1 MSFNLRT
8 LTHTVS
14 EISCCFIRCPTGKV
28 AGSGATSCLSGN
40 VTDVHW
46 RLGGTLSGGC
56 SATCFESG
64 RLCDPVGMEQANT
77 AAWAKLACQ
86 DPNLGI
92 VCNNNWYPS
101 TDPNTVIPC
110 TGPDYVAANGGTYS
124 YTANGCSFAP
134 YVFLSLL
141 LAVQKCNVSLALT
154 PPLLALL
161 ARRYYTKREECSSYS
176 GDVIAH
182 QVGSSAASCAAQ
194 VPRTGGYYPPEQI
207 RICPCNHCGMGKF
220 QSSTTVKTS
229 TTATGCLNCDGSSSE
244 AGWSACCKWIELGW
258 KPTNSS

>member
-28 AGSGATSCLSGN
+28 AGFGATSCLSGD

-141 LAVQKCNVSLALT
+141 LAVHKFNVSLALT
-154 PPLLALL
+154 LTP
-161 ARRYYTKREECSSYS
+161 ARSARSQVLHKQTRMFKLFRECNRTSGWQQCSVMCSPGSEIQWILSS
-176 GDVIAH
+176 GANEDL
-182 QVGSSAASCAAQ
+182 
-194 VPRTGGYYPPEQI
+194 P
-207 RICPCNHCGMGKF
+207 M
-220 QSSTTVKTS
+220 
-229 TTATGCLNCDGSSSE
+229 
-244 AGWSACCKWIELGW
+244 
-258 KPTNSS
+258 